1 MQRFAIPRPNSFVVP
16 VQLTTDSI
24 PHLPPVAPL
33 VRSHS
38 AVAAV
43 AARMLRPCADVFV
56 CRAAWAFRDWPAAE
70 MDLAAKGVSGPGEM
84 AMPRA
89 SRLQEPNPVRR
100 ILGADEPGIAAAGA
114 RHDLPHRPWA
124 VLLCV
129 GQASPG
135 GMRRYGTV
143 LLAFEKQIVCCPK
156 KIASFFNPSVSF
168 CFYISHEGTLHASP
182 ERSVHSGRLANHAIF
197 FQTSY
202 LPSGS
207 ENLHASF

>member
-1 MQRFAIPRPNSFVVP
+1 VQRFAIPRPNSFVVP

-70 MDLAAKGVSGPGEM
+70 TDLAAKGVSGPGEM

-135 GMRRYGTV
+135 GVSRYGTV
-143 LLAFEKQIVCCPK
+143 LLAFEKQVVCCPTK
-156 KIASFFNPSVSF
+156 NPRPFLIPRWRFEFTFCVSGLF
-168 CFYISHEGTLHASP
+168 ACLLKGWSIWGGWETTQMP
-182 ERSVHSGRLANHAIF
+182 
-197 FQTSY
+197 Y
-202 LPSGS
+202 LFSGS
-207 ENLHASF
+207 ENLRASF